1 MMALQITYRA
11 GVYEIKG
18 MLISKNDNTLKS
30 HIEALM
36 ECSKGI
42 VLSLN
47 KVLEIDVEA
56 VKSLM
61 SLYEKAR
68 RNDKMFYIIG
78 MKNKK
83 VSDKFS
89 SLNLNDILL

>member
-1 MMALQITYRA
+1 MALQITYSA
-11 GVYEIKG
+11 GVYEING
-18 MLISKNDNTLKS
+18 MLISKNGITLKS

-47 KVLEIDVEA
+47 KVLEIDGEA
-56 VKSLM
+56 VKSIM

-83 VSDKFS
+83 VSEKFS